1 MKIFYLMLGL
11 VLLFGCVFTPQ
22 VKISDIK
29 ENPDEYVGEK
39 VMVAGTVENSFKLGK
54 LSGFTLDDGTGE
66 IFVAAD
72 RLPKEGSNTIVS
84 GTVMKEF
91 LVGHYILADE

>member
-1 MKIFYLMLGL
+1 MKPIYLLLGL
-11 VLLFGCVFTPQ
+11 VLLFGCVLSPPL
-22 VKISDIK
+22 KISDI
-29 ENPDEYVGEK
+29 EDHPDKYLGEK
-39 VMVAGTVENSFKLGK
+39 VMVAGTVKDSFKLGS
-54 LSGFTLDDGTGE
+54 LSGFTLEDDTGE